1 MEGECE
7 IVYFIRHVL
16 AVWGFIFGCK
26 KTNNMKLLFL
36 DDIRN
41 PKDCLLYMHPKIKD
55 IEIYRKEWQ
64 IVRSHIEFVTW
75 IETNGLPDFI
85 SFDHDLGLPEDSN
98 TEEQNGMTNAKW
110 LVNYCLD
117 NDLKLPDFV
126 VHSSNP
132 AGAKNIEGLLK
143 GFGEWKIK

>member
-1 MEGECE
+1 
-7 IVYFIRHVL
+7 
-16 AVWGFIFGCK
+16 
-26 KTNNMKLLFL
+26 MKLLFL

-41 PKDCLLYMHPKIKD
+41 PTDCLLYMQTKIED
-55 IEIYRKEWQ
+55 IDIYRKEWQ
-64 IVRSHIEFVTW
+64 VVRSFDEFVAW
-75 IETNGLPDFI
+75 IETNGMPDFI

-126 VHSSNP
+126 SHSSNP

-143 GFGEWKIK
+143 GFWERRIK

>member
-1 MEGECE
+1 
-7 IVYFIRHVL
+7 
-16 AVWGFIFGCK
+16 
-26 KTNNMKLLFL
+26 MKSNLLFL

-85 SFDHDLGLPEDSN
+85 SFDHDLGLPE
-98 TEEQNGMTNAKW
+98 EQSQELNGMTCAKW

-143 GFGEWKIK
+143 GFWERRIK